1 MERHKFYEKKIYW
14 ITRERIRYINLKY
27 KIFKFSLN
35 EKIFLEKENF
45 SFKKFFLFG
54 FLKNIFRAI
63 GCVTFLFLI
72 EYFSQSIFQKN
83 ISIFSDKFVKFINLL
98 PKPSYPESDDSVTQF
113 ISLIASVSGVI
124 LALFYPILAT
134 IASTGYAKVNASI
147 RNLIF
152 IEPVTQNY
160 LKQLAFLTAY
170 SILTL
175 LFITFGYYPGNLV
188 LFVLLLLSLSS
199 LFALLQIGSGV
210 YNLFESDTLIKIVN
224 KEIKED
230 IKNVTI
236 SSVYWNNE
244 SFQTYFRTKTEK
256 NIEKIRLIMELSYDS
271 VTINKQSFLNT
282 VSLTYTILNFYLL
295 NKNRI
300 PIKSKWFKNRNYHES
315 FFETSDTTRQLSTS
329 TNTYIQSK
337 TEANKSWFEDEIF
350 EILNIFGEKITPN
363 INHEVKVEFLLQS
376 AETLQ
381 FFGNNFELDFA
392 NKLITGNLFLTEKS
406 FAVDTN
412 KSYKN
417 SKSNLALSEAFIRS
431 IATFQISYFNT
442 VEYFSVEK
450 FNTEV
455 SKINWHEKE
464 SIYKTE
470 LPKQLHKT
478 LERYYI
484 NIKNEIYVEGEKI
497 TPDWYILQH
506 LSAEYLILVDNTF
519 SGVISQVDRFLIA
532 LISSAKAIDDPLL
545 ISFICHLTFELIHKI
560 EFRIVRATGILSKFN
575 QNNLYKGEF
584 KWKNIDGDDI
594 KSRIASSRDRIITEI
609 SENIEKI
616 YSMDWNEDYPDVFG
630 QSFSILS
637 NEISNCFINK
647 DLEKFEKLIKP
658 FIKSS
663 LGGFYTIYNRNKGK
677 YIHEYEII
685 YQIHIELFQ
694 ISGLSYI
701 YTELTGIPFWD
712 KTVEAWDSIDI
723 TKVQIEIFMGSYIF
737 FKNHKY
743 STGHNYHDNFNRSK
757 LLSNF
762 INNNAID
769 INNFRNNLIV
779 KYIYGGTIRNNGFE
793 EIFIELYLLT
803 FIFAKESALSL
814 SATRNRDLFDKIKQ
828 IYDER

>member
-1 MERHKFYEKKIYW
+1 MELHKFYEKKIYW
-14 ITRERIRYINLKY
+14 IIRERIRYISLKY
-27 KIFKFSLN
+27 KIFKFRLN

-45 SFKKFFLFG
+45 SFNKFFLFG
-54 FLKNIFRAI
+54 FLKNIIRAI

-72 EYFSQSIFQKN
+72 EYFTQSIFQKN
-83 ISIFSDKFVKFINLL
+83 ISLFSDKFVKFINLL

-175 LFITFGYYPGNLV
+175 LFITFGYNPGNLV
-188 LFVLLLLSLSS
+188 LLVLLLLSLSS

-236 SSVYWNNE
+236 SGVYWNNE

-300 PIKSKWFKNRNYHES
+300 PIKSKWFKNRNYHVS

-381 FFGNNFELDFA
+381 YFGNNFELDFA
-392 NKLITGNLFLTEKS
+392 NKLIAGNLFLTEKS

-455 SKINWHEKE
+455 SKINWNEKE

-497 TPDWYILQH
+497 TPAWYILQH

-519 SGVISQVDRFLIA
+519 SGVISQIDRFLIT

-560 EFRIVRATGILSKFN
+560 EFRIARATEILSKFN

-584 KWKNIDGDDI
+584 RWKNIDGDDI
-594 KSRIASSRDRIITEI
+594 KSRITSSRDRIITEI
-609 SENIEKI
+609 SENVEKI
-616 YSMDWNEDYPDVFG
+616 YSMDWKEDYPDVFG

-647 DLEKFEKLIKP
+647 DLEKFEKLLKP

-663 LGGFYTIYNRNKGK
+663 LGGFYTIHNRNKGK

-723 TKVQIEIFMGSYIF
+723 TKAQIEIFMGSYIF
-737 FKNHKY
+737 YKNHKY
-743 STGHNYHDNFNRSK
+743 STGHNYHDNSNRSK

-762 INNNAID
+762 INKNAID
-769 INNFRNNLIV
+769 VNNFRNNLIV

-828 IYDER
+828 IYD